1 MRIDSN
7 PGAQPLSENQTS
19 GSAAAANANV
29 AIGSQASSALGNT
42 LGEDQ
47 AQLSGV
53 HVQVQA
59 LVEQAQQLPEIRQD
73 KVQALRQA
81 VNDGSYQ
88 PSADDVAGALFSNLV
103 DAVAA

>member
-7 PGAQPLSENQTS
+7 YVSQALPENEGST
-19 GSAAAANANV
+19 SAASSGKTGAT
-29 AIGSQASSALGNT
+29 ASSAVASP

-59 LVEQAQQLPEIRQD
+59 LVAQALQLPEVRQER
-73 KVQALRQA
+73 VQALRQA
-81 VNDGSYQ
+81 VSSGQYQ
-88 PSADDVAGALFSNLV
+88 PSPQEVAGALLANVTSVKL
-103 DAVAA
+103 AA